1 MKKKILFVINSLGCG
16 GAEKSLVSLLPLFDY
31 DKYDVDLQMLNLGG
45 MFLPLLPEEVCVLS
59 QPAYLRWCA
68 TGGTNFRYMLTRLRV
83 SAGIRSNPQCAG
95 KPLHDA
101 QKYWKYAAEA
111 FDILEKPY
119 DAAIAWGQGNPTH
132 FVAEKVRAKR
142 KIAVVNADYEA
153 VGHNREFDRQFY
165 EAYDVIAAVS
175 DPLREIM
182 KKVYP
187 EMRGKIVT
195 LYDVRNQKLIERMAQ
210 AENPYEKRAG
220 ETILATVGR
229 MVQPKGYDL
238 AVEAARILQQRGL
251 AFRWYLVG
259 DGPERSKVEQLI
271 VQYGLQG
278 KVFCVGAKENP
289 YPYMKNADIY
299 VQTSR
304 FEGFGI
310 TLAEA
315 KMFHKP
321 IVTTNF
327 DAVGAQF
334 ENEKNGLI
342 VDISAEAIADGIRR
356 MLTDTEL
363 RERCIANV
371 RAEKLGNTEEVEKLY
386 RMIEE

>member
-31 DKYDVDLQMLNLGG
+31 DKYSVDLQMLNPGG
-45 MFLPLLPEEVCVLS
+45 MFLPLLPEEVCVLP
-59 QPAYLRWCA
+59 QPAYLHWCA
-68 TGGTNFRYMLTRLRV
+68 AGGANFRYMLTRLRV
-83 SAGIRSNPQCAG
+83 SAGIRSNPKCAG

-101 QKYWKYAAEA
+101 QRYWKYAAEA
-111 FDILEKPY
+111 FDVLEKSY

-153 VGHNREFDRQFY
+153 VGHNREFDRRFY
-165 EAYDVIAAVS
+165 EVYDVIAAVS

-182 KKVYP
+182 RKVYP
-187 EMRGKIVT
+187 EMRDKIVT

-210 AENPYEKRAG
+210 AENPYEKRDG

-229 MVQPKGYDL
+229 MVQQKGYEL
-238 AVEAARILQQRGL
+238 AVEAARLLSERGF

-304 FEGFGI
+304 FEGFCL
-310 TLAEA
+310 TLCEA
-315 KMFHKP
+315 RALCVP
-321 IVTTNF
+321 PVSTDF
-327 DAVGAQF
+327 DVVHDQLRHG
-334 ENEKNGLI
+334 KNGLI
-342 VDISAEAIADGIRR
+342 AAMAPESVADNVQRLMEDTALYRR
-356 MLTDTEL
+356 IKADL
-363 RERCIANV
+363 AAHPV
-371 RAEKLGNTEEVEKLY
+371 GNESEIEKLY
-386 RMIEE
+386 EMIEG

>member
-31 DKYDVDLQMLNLGG
+31 DKYDVDLQMLNPGG
-45 MFLPLLPEEVCVLS
+45 MFLALLPEEVCILP
-59 QPAYLRWCA
+59 QPDYLCWCA
-68 TGGTNFRYMLTRLRV
+68 TGGANFRYMLTRLRV

-132 FVAEKVRAKR
+132 FVAEKVQAKR
-142 KIAVVNADYEA
+142 KIAVVNVNYETA
-153 VGHNREFDRQFY
+153 GHNREFDRQFY
-165 EAYDVIAAVS
+165 EAYDVIATVS

-187 EMRGKIVT
+187 EMQNKIVT

-210 AENPYEKRAG
+210 AENPYEKRDG

-229 MVQPKGYDL
+229 MVQQKGYDL
-238 AVEAARILQQRGL
+238 AVEAARILAERGFS
-251 AFRWYLVG
+251 FRWYLVG
-259 DGPERSKVEQLI
+259 DGPERSTVEKMI
-271 VQYGLQG
+271 AQYGLQ
-278 KVFCVGAKENP
+278 KQVICVGAKENP
-289 YPYMKNADIY
+289 YPYMKHADIY

-304 FEGFGI
+304 FEGFCL
-310 TLAEA
+310 TLCEA
-315 KMFHKP
+315 RALCVP
-321 IVTTNF
+321 PVSTNF
-327 DAVGAQF
+327 DVVHDQLRH
-334 ENEKNGLI
+334 EENGLI
-342 VDISAEAIADGIRR
+342 AAMTPESIAD
-356 MLTDTEL
+356 
-363 RERCIANV
+363 NV
-371 RAEKLGNTEEVEKLY
+371 QRLMEDGSLYGQIKENLRAEPVGNETEIEKLY
-386 RMIEE
+386 QMIEG